1 VSTASPQTG
10 GEPRPDFLARF
21 LAAVP
26 LLVVYFALTALYAWQ
41 ASRRPVPTIFTDEV
55 ELTQLSRAIAHT
67 GEPAR
72 RGVPYDSL
80 ATLVAYLLAPVW
92 WLGSATASYA
102 TAKLVLVLAMT
113 ATLFPAYGLA
123 RMVVPKWYA
132 LVAATAAV
140 AVPALAYAPFLVEEP
155 LAYPVATLALWL
167 IARCLERPTWGRVAA
182 AVVLCVVG
190 ALTRTQLSIL
200 VVVLVLGLLWIGW
213 QSELIR
219 RWRSTWSGWDWV
231 GAVTLAVGILLALAA
246 AMGHASTAWRN
257 TMLLYK
263 DRFVEHATWALGALA
278 IGMGI
283 LPVIA
288 GISALA
294 RPKSELPD
302 PRTRAFVVTSIAA
315 LGIFVAY
322 AGVKGAYNSTVFGT
336 YVVERNLIYLCP
348 ILFIATALAFARGV
362 GRGWA
367 IAGAGIFTLVVVA
380 RTPLHLDFPY
390 YEAHGFSIATL
401 ANREFHM
408 SKELIEGV
416 LVGVVVVAFLVV
428 VALKLV
434 RPRSTA
440 FTAIAASAAVVVL
453 AWGLTGQVYAAEGE
467 RDLSQRIDV
476 NLPKPNDWVQGATN
490 GESVVVLGQQIT
502 DPTNIQLTEFFNPGV
517 AAGCCQR
524 MWSLD
529 GSAIK
534 VGGPILTPD
543 LNAVDGTLA
552 PIPGTKYVLAVN
564 GVKLQAPIVARRK
577 DAVLYRIDGGPIK
590 LKEALVGSQTDG
602 WMVGSSEDPVARA
615 SYTRYDVSAD
625 EPGFAT
631 VHLTRVGW
639 CPKPSLRQT
648 GHATVRIGPVG
659 IGPDKQPRIDHVT
672 EVQRF
677 DVPDCEANGATLTP
691 PPGDVPWRMEIA
703 VSPTFRPKDVDPS
716 SSESRYLGAVIQDAG
731 FQPLFGS

>member
-1 VSTASPQTG
+1 MSTTPKAG
-10 GEPRPDFLARF
+10 GETRPDFLARF
-21 LAAVP
+21 LGAVP
-26 LLVVYFALTALYAWQ
+26 LLVVYFALAALYAWQ

-55 ELTQLSRAIAHT
+55 ELTQLARAIAHT

-72 RGVPYDSL
+72 RGVPYESL
-80 ATLVAYLLAPVW
+80 ATLVAYVLAPVW
-92 WLGSATASYA
+92 WLGSATQSYA

-113 ATLFPAYGLA
+113 ATVFPAYGLA
-123 RMVVPKWYA
+123 RTVVPKWYA
-132 LVAATAAV
+132 LAAATGAV

-182 AVVLCVVG
+182 AAALCLVG

-200 VVVLVLGLLWIGW
+200 FVVLALGLLWIGW

-219 RWRSTWSGWDWV
+219 RWRGTWSGWDWI
-231 GAVTLAVGILLALAA
+231 GAVTLAVGIVLALAA

-294 RPKSELPD
+294 RPRREKPD
-302 PRTRAFVVTSIAA
+302 PRTRAFVVTSVAA
-315 LGIFVAY
+315 LGVFVAY

-348 ILFIATALAFARGV
+348 VLFIATALAFARGI

-367 IAGAGIFTLVVVA
+367 IAGAGIFTLIVVA
-380 RTPLHLDFPY
+380 RTPLHLDFPD

-401 ANREFHM
+401 ANRELGM
-408 SKELIEGV
+408 SKEVIEGV
-416 LVGVVVVAFLVV
+416 LVGVVVVALLVV

-467 RDLSQRIDV
+467 RDFSEFLDGG
-476 NLPKPNDWVQGATN
+476 LPKPNDWVQEATQ
-490 GESVVVLGQQIT
+490 GGSVVVLGQQIT
-502 DPTNIQLTEFFNPGV
+502 DATNIWLTEFFNP
-517 AAGCCQR
+517 AIKS

-529 GSAIK
+529 GTAQK

-543 LNAVDGTLA
+543 LNSVDGTLT
-552 PIPGTKYVLAVN
+552 PVPGTRYVLAVN
-564 GVKLQAPIVARRK
+564 GLELQAPIVARRK
-577 DAVLYRIDGGPIK
+577 DAVLYRIDGGPVK
-590 LKEALVGSQTDG
+590 LQDALVGEQTDG
-602 WMVGSSEDPVARA
+602 WMVGTSEDPVARA
-615 SYTRYDVSAD
+615 SNTRYDVSAD
-625 EPGFAT
+625 NPGLA
-631 VHLTRVGW
+631 VVQLSRKYW
-639 CPKPSLRQT
+639 CPKPGLRQT
-648 GHATVRIGPVG
+648 GKAIVRIGPVG
-659 IGPDKQPRIDHVT
+659 IDEENQPRIERVT
-672 EVQRF
+672 ETRKF
-677 DVPDCEANGATLTP
+677 DVADCRANGVTLTP
-691 PPGDVPWRMEIA
+691 PPGNVPWRMEITIA
-703 VSPTFRPKDVDPS
+703 PTFRPRDIDPS
-716 SSESRYLGAVIQDAG
+716 KSDSRELGAQIVQAG
-731 FQPLFGS
+731 FQPLFG

>member
-1 VSTASPQTG
+1 MSTASPQKG
-10 GEPRPDFLARF
+10 GETRPDFLARF

-26 LLVVYFALTALYAWQ
+26 LLVLYFTLAALYAWQ

-92 WLGSATASYA
+92 WLGSAAQSYA
-102 TAKLVLVLAMT
+102 TAKLVLVLTMT
-113 ATLFPAYGLA
+113 ATVFPAYGLA

-132 LVAATAAV
+132 LAAAAAAV

-167 IARCLERPTWGRVAA
+167 IARCLERPTWGRAA
-182 AVVLCVVG
+182 AAAVLCVVG
-190 ALTRTQLSIL
+190 ALTRTQLAIL

-231 GAVTLAVGILLALAA
+231 GAVTLAVGIVLALAA

-263 DRFVEHATWALGALA
+263 DRFVEHATWAFGALA
-278 IGMGI
+278 IGVGV
-283 LPVIA
+283 LPVVA

-294 RPKSELPD
+294 RPKAEEPD

-367 IAGAGIFTLVVVA
+367 IAGAGIFTLIVVA

-416 LVGVVVVAFLVV
+416 LIGVVGVAFLVV

-440 FTAIAASAAVVVL
+440 FTVIAASAAVVVL
-453 AWGLTGQVYAAEGE
+453 AWGLTGQVYAAQGE
-467 RDLSQRIDV
+467 RDFSEFLDGG
-476 NLPKPNDWVQGATN
+476 LPKPNDWVQEATN
-490 GESVVVLGQQIT
+490 GGSVVVLGQQII
-502 DPTNIQLTEFFNPGV
+502 DPTNIQLMEFFNP
-517 AAGCCQR
+517 AIKL

-529 GSAIK
+529 GSAIN

-543 LNAVDGTLA
+543 PKGVDGTLT
-552 PIPGTKYVLAVN
+552 PVPGTQYVLAVN
-564 GVKLQAPIVARRK
+564 GLELQAPIVARRK

-590 LKEALVGSQTDG
+590 LKDALVGQQTDG

-625 EPGFAT
+625 GPGFAS
-631 VHLTRVGW
+631 VHLSRENW
-639 CPKPSLRQT
+639 CPRRDLRQT
-648 GHATVRIGPVG
+648 AKAIVRIGPVG
-659 IGPDKQPRIDHVT
+659 IGPDKQPRIERVT
-672 EVQRF
+672 ETRRF
-677 DVPDCEANGATLTP
+677 ELPDCEANGVTLTP
-691 PPGDVPWRMEIA
+691 PAARDGSPVPWRMEIT

-716 SSESRYLGAVIQDAG
+716 KSDSRFLGAQIKEAR

>member
-1 VSTASPQTG
+1 VSTASPQKG
-10 GEPRPDFLARF
+10 GETRPDFLARF

-26 LLVVYFALTALYAWQ
+26 LLVLYFTLAALYAWQ

-92 WLGSATASYA
+92 WLGSAAQSYA
-102 TAKLVLVLAMT
+102 TAKLVLVLTMT
-113 ATLFPAYGLA
+113 ATVFPAYGLA

-132 LVAATAAV
+132 LAAAAAAV

-167 IARCLERPTWGRVAA
+167 IARCLERPTWGRAA
-182 AVVLCVVG
+182 AAAVLCVVG
-190 ALTRTQLSIL
+190 ALTRTQLAIL

-219 RWRSTWSGWDWV
+219 GWRSTWSGWDWV
-231 GAVTLAVGILLALAA
+231 GAVTLACRDRARTRRGNGSRVDRVAEHDAALQGSLRRACDVGF
-246 AMGHASTAWRN
+246 R
-257 TMLLYK
+257 
-263 DRFVEHATWALGALA
+263 GARHRR
-278 IGMGI
+278 GV
-283 LPVIA
+283 LPVVA

-294 RPKSELPD
+294 RPKAEEPD

-367 IAGAGIFTLVVVA
+367 IAGAGIFTLIVVA

-416 LVGVVVVAFLVV
+416 LIGVVGVAFLVV

-440 FTAIAASAAVVVL
+440 FTVIAASAAVVVL
-453 AWGLTGQVYAAEGE
+453 AWGLTGQVYAAQGE
-467 RDLSQRIDV
+467 RDFSEFLDGG
-476 NLPKPNDWVQGATN
+476 LPKPNDWVQEATN
-490 GESVVVLGQQIT
+490 GGSVVVLGQQII
-502 DPTNIQLTEFFNPGV
+502 DATNIQLTEFFNP
-517 AAGCCQR
+517 AIKL

-529 GSAIK
+529 GSAIN

-543 LNAVDGTLA
+543 PKGVDGTLT
-552 PIPGTKYVLAVN
+552 PVPGTQYVLAVN
-564 GVKLQAPIVARRK
+564 GLELQAPIVARRK

-590 LKEALVGSQTDG
+590 LKDALVGQQTDG
-602 WMVGSSEDPVARA
+602 WMVGSSEDPVARRLVHA
-615 SYTRYDVSAD
+615 VRRLGGRARLRERPAD
-625 EPGFAT
+625 ARGLGARARSPPDGQGNRA
-631 VHLTRVGW
+631 HR
-639 CPKPSLRQT
+639 
-648 GHATVRIGPVG
+648 PVG
-659 IGPDKQPRIDHVT
+659 SARQAAANRARDGDSALRRPRL
-672 EVQRF
+672 R
-677 DVPDCEANGATLTP
+677 GAGRHAARP
-691 PPGDVPWRMEIA
+691 PRDVPWRHGDHGLPD
-703 VSPTFRPKDVDPS
+703 VRPEGRSTRRRARAAS
-716 SSESRYLGAVIQDAG
+716 SVLRSRKRG
-731 FQPLFGS
+731 FQPLFGG